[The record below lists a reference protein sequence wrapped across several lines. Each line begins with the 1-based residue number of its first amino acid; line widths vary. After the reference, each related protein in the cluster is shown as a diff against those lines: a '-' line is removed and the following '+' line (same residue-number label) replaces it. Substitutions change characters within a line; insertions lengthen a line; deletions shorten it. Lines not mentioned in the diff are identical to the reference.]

1 MELDNARL
9 PRENHVYR
17 SIERGDV
24 ERIIGDPSLELTGK
38 KLKAK
43 YEKLNSIWLNKR
55 SFPMLTSYAHL
66 YIFHLVLCFN
76 ELRIH
81 MLQISMVIFVER
93 FCNDEYRPEIY
104 IMVSYHEVL
113 V

>member
-1 MELDNARL
+1 MELGNARL
-9 PRENHVYR
+9 PQENHVYH
-17 SIERGDV
+17 SIERGDI
-24 ERIIGDPSLELTGK
+24 ECIICDPSIELTGK

-43 YEKLNSIWLNKR
+43 YEKLNSIWLKKR
-55 SFPMLTSYAHL
+55 RFPTLTGYTHL
-66 YIFHLVLCFN
+66 YIFHLVPRFN

-81 MLQISMVIFVER
+81 MLQIAIVIFVER
-93 FCNDEYRPEIY
+93 FWNDEYRPEKY